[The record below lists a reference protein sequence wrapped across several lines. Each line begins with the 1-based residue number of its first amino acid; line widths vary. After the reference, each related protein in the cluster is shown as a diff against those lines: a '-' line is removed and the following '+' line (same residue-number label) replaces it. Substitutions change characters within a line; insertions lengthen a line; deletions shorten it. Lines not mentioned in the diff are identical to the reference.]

1 MIAGTRRWT
10 NRQYR
15 WRLSRFRPIPHP
27 PRSPSLNDGRSH
39 ASRAQIIA
47 AFASIYLVWGSTYLA
62 IRYAVQTIPPF
73 MMGGLRFVVSGVILY
88 LWARYRGASR
98 PTRLNWRNAII
109 AGGFLL
115 LGGNGAVVWA
125 EQFVPSGLTALLVS
139 ILPFWLV
146 IIEWVRPPR
155 RRPSGAVLIGL
166 VLGFIGIVV
175 LVGRSGFGGR
185 GDVSSLGPVV
195 LILGSLSW
203 AIGSFWSR
211 DAELPESGMLTTGME
226 MLGGGA
232 LLLIVGTLTGE
243 LSRFDIHRISSA
255 STIGL
260 LYLVTFGSLLGFTSY
275 IWLLDKVSPARLGT
289 YAYVNPIVAVLLGWA
304 IAGERLA
311 VRTAVAAAIVICA
324 VALITTA
331 RSTTITQGG

>member
-1 MIAGTRRWT
+1 MRT
-10 NRQYR
+10 
-15 WRLSRFRPIPHP
+15 IP
-27 PRSPSLNDGRSH
+27 SPALTQASLNDGRSH

-73 MMGGLRFVVSGVILY
+73 LMGGLRFVVSGALLY
-88 LWARYRGASR
+88 LWARSQGAR
-98 PTRLNWRNAII
+98 ATRLHWRNAII
-109 AGGFLL
+109 AGAFLL

-155 RRPSGAVLIGL
+155 RRPSGAVLVGL
-166 VLGFIGIVV
+166 VLGFIGMVV
-175 LVGRSGFGGR
+175 LVGPGNLGGR
-185 GDVSSLGPVV
+185 GDVRPLGALV

-211 DAELPESGMLTTGME
+211 DARLPESGLLTTGME

-232 LLLIVGTLTGE
+232 LLLIVGLLSGE
-243 LSRFDIHRISSA
+243 LSQFDIHRISGASA
-255 STIGL
+255 AGL
-260 LYLVTFGSLLGFTSY
+260 IYLITFGSLIGFTSY

-289 YAYVNPIVAVLLGWA
+289 YAYVNPIVAVVLGWA
-304 IAGERLA
+304 IAGERLS

-324 VALITTA
+324 VALITTG
-331 RSTTITQGG
+331 RSTATPQSA

>member
-1 MIAGTRRWT
+1 
-10 NRQYR
+10 
-15 WRLSRFRPIPHP
+15 
-27 PRSPSLNDGRSH
+27 LNDGRKQ

-47 AFASIYLVWGSTYLA
+47 AFASIYVIWGSTYLA
-62 IRYAVQTIPPF
+62 IRYAVETMPPF
-73 MMGGLRFVVSGVILY
+73 VMGGARFLVSGTILY
-88 LWARYRGASR
+88 LWSRYRGAPR
-98 PTRLNWRNAII
+98 PTRIHWRNAII

-166 VLGFIGIVV
+166 VLGFVGIIV
-175 LVGRSGFGGR
+175 LVGPSSVGGH
-185 GDVSSLGPVV
+185 GNVAPIGALV

-211 DAELPESGMLTTGME
+211 DAQLPESGLLTTGME

-232 LLLIVGTLTGE
+232 LMLIVGALSGE
-243 LSRFDIHRISSA
+243 FAQLDVHAISKASA
-255 STIGL
+255 IGL

-289 YAYVNPIVAVLLGWA
+289 YAYVNPLVAVMLGWA
-304 IAGERLA
+304 IAGERLSI
-311 VRTAVAAAIVICA
+311 RTGVAAAIVICA

-331 RSTTITQGG
+331 RSTATTRTG

>member
-1 MIAGTRRWT
+1 
-10 NRQYR
+10 
-15 WRLSRFRPIPHP
+15 
-27 PRSPSLNDGRSH
+27 LNDGRSH
-39 ASRAQIIA
+39 ASRAHIIA

-73 MMGGLRFVVSGVILY
+73 IMGGLRFVISGALLY
-88 LWARYRGASR
+88 LWARYRGAPT
-98 PTRLNWRNAII
+98 PTRLHWRNAII
-109 AGGFLL
+109 AGAFLL

-155 RRPSGAVLIGL
+155 PRPSAAVMVGLI
-166 VLGFIGIVV
+166 LGFVGIIV
-175 LVGRSGFGGR
+175 LVGPGDLSGD
-185 GDVSSLGPVV
+185 GDVRPLGALV

-211 DAELPESGMLTTGME
+211 DAQLPKSGLLTTGME

-232 LLLIVGTLTGE
+232 LLLIVGVLTGE
-243 LSRFDIHRISSA
+243 LSHFDIHQVSRA
-255 STIGL
+255 SGTGL
-260 LYLVTFGSLLGFTSY
+260 AYLITFGSLLGFTSY

-304 IAGERLA
+304 IAGERLSA
-311 VRTAVAAAIVICA
+311 RTAVAAAIVICA

-331 RSTTITQGG
+331 RSATPVHST

>member
-1 MIAGTRRWT
+1 MTEKR
-10 NRQYR
+10 
-15 WRLSRFRPIPHP
+15 
-27 PRSPSLNDGRSH
+27 

-47 AFASIYLVWGSTYLA
+47 AFASIYTIWGSTYLA
-62 IRYAVQTIPPF
+62 IRYAVETTPPF
-73 MMGGLRFVVSGVILY
+73 IMGGVRFLVSGALLY
-88 LWARYRGASR
+88 IWARYRGAPT
-98 PTRLNWRNAII
+98 PTRLHWRNAII

-146 IIEWVRPPR
+146 IIEWARPPKK
-155 RRPSGAVLIGL
+155 RPGGAVLLGL
-166 VLGFIGIVV
+166 VLGFIGIIV
-175 LVGRSGFGGR
+175 LVGPGDIGGQ
-185 GDVSSLGPVV
+185 GNVSSVGALV

-211 DAELPESGMLTTGME
+211 DASLPDSGLLTTGME

-232 LLLIVGTLTGE
+232 LLLIVGVLSGE
-243 LSRFDIHRISSA
+243 LSHFDVYQVSRASA
-255 STIGL
+255 IGL
-260 LYLVTFGSLLGFTSY
+260 AYLITFGSLLGFTSY
-275 IWLLDKVSPARLGT
+275 IWLLDKVSPAHLGT

-304 IAGERLA
+304 IAGETLS

-331 RSTTITQGG
+331 RSATMSHSG

>member
-1 MIAGTRRWT
+1 M
-10 NRQYR
+10 
-15 WRLSRFRPIPHP
+15 
-27 PRSPSLNDGRSH
+27 NDGRTH

-62 IRYAVQTIPPF
+62 IRYAVETIPPF
-73 MMGGLRFVVSGVILY
+73 LMGGLRFLISGALLY
-88 LWARYRGASR
+88 AWSRYRGAGR
-98 PTRLNWRNAII
+98 PTRIHWRNALI

-155 RRPSGAVLIGL
+155 KRPHGAVLVGL

-175 LVGRSGFGGR
+175 LIGPADLGGH
-185 GDVSSLGPVV
+185 GDVRPIGALV

-203 AIGSFWSR
+203 AIGSFYSR
-211 DAELPESGMLTTGME
+211 DAELPKSGLLTTGME
-226 MLGGGA
+226 MLCGGA
-232 LLLIVGTLTGE
+232 LLLIVGLLSGE
-243 LSRFDIHRISSA
+243 LSQFDVHRISGASA
-255 STIGL
+255 AGL
-260 LYLVTFGSLLGFTSY
+260 IYLVTFGSLIGFTSY

-289 YAYVNPIVAVLLGWA
+289 YAYVNPVVAVILGWA
-304 IAGERLA
+304 IAGEKLS
-311 VRTAVAAAIVICA
+311 VRTGIAAAIVICA

-331 RSTTITQGG
+331 RSTTTAQSA

>member
-1 MIAGTRRWT
+1 MSNYG
-10 NRQYR
+10 
-15 WRLSRFRPIPHP
+15 
-27 PRSPSLNDGRSH
+27 SH
-39 ASRAQIIA
+39 ASRAHIIA

-62 IRYAVQTIPPF
+62 IRYAVETIPPF
-73 MMGGLRFVVSGVILY
+73 LMGGLRFVISGALLY
-88 LWARYRGASR
+88 AWARYRGAQRPSR
-98 PTRLNWRNAII
+98 LHWRNAII

-166 VLGFIGIVV
+166 VLGFLGIIV
-175 LVGRSGFGGR
+175 LVGLGELGGR
-185 GDVSSLGPVV
+185 GDIRPLGALV

-211 DAELPESGMLTTGME
+211 DAQLPESGLLTTGME
-226 MLGGGA
+226 MLGGGV
-232 LLLIVGTLTGE
+232 LLLIVGVATGE
-243 LSRFDIHRISSA
+243 LSDFDIQRVSA
-255 STIGL
+255 ESIVGL
-260 LYLVTFGSLLGFTSY
+260 AYLITFGSLLGFTSY

-304 IAGERLA
+304 VAGERLSA
-311 VRTAVAAAIVICA
+311 RTVVAAVIVICA

-331 RSTTITQGG
+331 RSTGGAQSTPS

>member
-1 MIAGTRRWT
+1 
-10 NRQYR
+10 
-15 WRLSRFRPIPHP
+15 
-27 PRSPSLNDGRSH
+27 LNERKH
-39 ASRAQIIA
+39 APGAQIIA
-47 AFASIYLVWGSTYLA
+47 AFASIYLIWGSTYLA

-73 MMGGLRFVVSGVILY
+73 VMGGLRFVISGALLY
-88 LWARYRGASR
+88 AWTRYRGAGR
-98 PTRLNWRNAII
+98 PTRTHWRNAIV

-155 RRPSGAVLIGL
+155 QRPHGAVLVGL
-166 VLGFIGIVV
+166 ILGFVGIIV
-175 LVGRSGFGGR
+175 LVGPANIGGH
-185 GDVSSLGPVV
+185 GDVRPIGAWV

-203 AIGSFWSR
+203 AIGSFYSR
-211 DAELPESGMLTTGME
+211 DAQLPQSGLLTTGME
-226 MLGGGA
+226 MFGGGV
-232 LLLIVGTLTGE
+232 LLLIVGALTGE
-243 LSRFDIHRISSA
+243 FSHFDIHRVSSA
-255 STIGL
+255 SASGL
-260 LYLVTFGSLLGFTSY
+260 IYLITFGSLLGFTSY

-289 YAYVNPIVAVLLGWA
+289 YAYVNPVVAVILGWL
-304 IAGERLA
+304 IAGERLS

-331 RSTTITQGG
+331 RSSTAAQTA

>member
-1 MIAGTRRWT
+1 M
-10 NRQYR
+10 NE
-15 WRLSRFRPIPHP
+15 
-27 PRSPSLNDGRSH
+27 GRTH
-39 ASRAQIIA
+39 ATRAQVIA

-62 IRYAVQTIPPF
+62 IRYAIETIPPF
-73 MMGGLRFVVSGVILY
+73 IMGGIRFLVSGAMLY
-88 LWARYRGASR
+88 AWARYRGAPK
-98 PTRLNWRNAII
+98 PTRLHWRNAVI

-146 IIEWVRPPR
+146 IIEWARPPR
-155 RRPSGAVLIGL
+155 RRPSSVILAGL
-166 VLGFIGIVV
+166 VLGFIGIIV
-175 LVGRSGFGGR
+175 LVGPGNVGGH
-185 GDVSSLGPVV
+185 GDIRPLGALV

-211 DAELPESGMLTTGME
+211 DANLPESGLLTTGME
-226 MLGGGA
+226 MLSGGA
-232 LLLIVGTLTGE
+232 LLLIVGALSGE
-243 LSRFDIHRISSA
+243 PSRFDIHQVSKV

-260 LYLVTFGSLLGFTSY
+260 LYLITFGSLIGFTSY

-289 YAYVNPIVAVLLGWA
+289 YAYVNPVVAVLLGWA
-304 IAGERLA
+304 IAGEALSI
-311 VRTAVAAAIVICA
+311 RTAVAAAIVICA

-331 RSTTITQGG
+331 RSATTAQSA

>member
-1 MIAGTRRWT
+1 
-10 NRQYR
+10 
-15 WRLSRFRPIPHP
+15 
-27 PRSPSLNDGRSH
+27 LNDGRHH

-47 AFASIYLVWGSTYLA
+47 AFASIYVIWGSTYLA
-62 IRYAVQTIPPF
+62 IRYAVETIPPF
-73 MMGGLRFVVSGVILY
+73 VMGGARFLVSGTVLY
-88 LWARYRGASR
+88 LWSRYRGAPR
-98 PTRLNWRNAII
+98 PTRIHWRNAVI

-115 LGGNGAVVWA
+115 LGGNGAVMWA

-155 RRPSGAVLIGL
+155 RRPSGAVLVGL
-166 VLGFIGIVV
+166 VLGFVGIIV
-175 LVGRSGFGGR
+175 LVGPSGVGGH
-185 GDVSSLGPVV
+185 GDVAPIGALV

-211 DAELPESGMLTTGME
+211 DAQLPESGLLTTGME

-232 LLLIVGTLTGE
+232 LMMIVGA
-243 LSRFDIHRISSA
+243 LSREFAHFDVHAISKASA
-255 STIGL
+255 IGL

-289 YAYVNPIVAVLLGWA
+289 YAYVNPLVAVMLGWA
-304 IAGERLA
+304 IAGERLSI
-311 VRTAVAAAIVICA
+311 RTGVAAAIVICA

-331 RSTTITQGG
+331 RSTTRKQSS

>member
-1 MIAGTRRWT
+1 M
-10 NRQYR
+10 
-15 WRLSRFRPIPHP
+15 
-27 PRSPSLNDGRSH
+27 NDGRKH

-62 IRYAVQTIPPF
+62 IRYAIETIPPF
-73 MMGGLRFVVSGVILY
+73 IMGGARFLVSGALLY
-88 LWARYRGASR
+88 IWARYRGAPG
-98 PTRLNWRNAII
+98 PTRLHWRNAVI
-109 AGGFLL
+109 AGAFLL

-155 RRPSGAVLIGL
+155 RRPSGLVLVGL
-166 VLGFIGIVV
+166 VLGFIGIIV
-175 LVGRSGFGGR
+175 LIGPGNIGDRGNIPIVGA
-185 GDVSSLGPVV
+185 LV

-211 DAELPESGMLTTGME
+211 DAELPRSGLLTTGIE

-232 LLLIVGTLTGE
+232 LLVIVGVLSGE
-243 LSRFDIHRISSA
+243 LSGFDISA
-255 STIGL
+255 VSKASALGL

-289 YAYVNPIVAVLLGWA
+289 YAYVNPVVAVLLGWA
-304 IAGERLA
+304 IAGERLSI
-311 VRTAVAAAIVICA
+311 RTGVAAAIVICA
-324 VALITTA
+324 VALITSA
-331 RSTTITQGG
+331 RSSTTA

>member
-1 MIAGTRRWT
+1 
-10 NRQYR
+10 
-15 WRLSRFRPIPHP
+15 
-27 PRSPSLNDGRSH
+27 LNDGRSY

-73 MMGGLRFVVSGVILY
+73 IMGGLRFLISGALLY
-88 LWARYRGASR
+88 LWARYRGAPS
-98 PTRLNWRNAII
+98 PTRLHWRNAII

-155 RRPSGAVLIGL
+155 RRPSSAVLVGL

-175 LVGRSGFGGR
+175 LIGPGNLGGH
-185 GDVSSLGPVV
+185 GDVRPLGALV

-211 DAELPESGMLTTGME
+211 DARLPESGLLTTGME

-232 LLLIVGTLTGE
+232 LLLIVGLLSGE
-243 LSRFDIHRISSA
+243 LSQLDVHRISGASA
-255 STIGL
+255 AGL
-260 LYLVTFGSLLGFTSY
+260 IYLITFGSLIGFTSY

-289 YAYVNPIVAVLLGWA
+289 YAYVNPIVAVILGWA
-304 IAGERLA
+304 IAGERLSL
-311 VRTAVAAAIVICA
+311 RTAVAAAIVICA

-331 RSTTITQGG
+331 RSTPPPQSA

>member
-1 MIAGTRRWT
+1 
-10 NRQYR
+10 
-15 WRLSRFRPIPHP
+15 
-27 PRSPSLNDGRSH
+27 LNHKRGH
-39 ASRAQIIA
+39 ASRAQIVA
-47 AFASIYLVWGSTYLA
+47 AFASIYLIWGSTYLA
-62 IRYAVQTIPPF
+62 IRYAVETIPPF
-73 MMGGLRFVVSGVILY
+73 LMGGIRFLVSGGMLY
-88 LWARYRGASR
+88 LWARTRGAPR
-98 PTRLNWRNAII
+98 PTRLHWRNAVI

-155 RRPSGAVLIGL
+155 RRPSGAVLVGL
-166 VLGFIGIVV
+166 VLGFIGIIV
-175 LVGRSGFGGR
+175 LVGPSDIR
-185 GDVSSLGPVV
+185 GHGIVSPLGALV

-211 DAELPESGMLTTGME
+211 DAELPESGLLTTGME

-232 LLLIVGTLTGE
+232 LLLIVGALTGE
-243 LSRFDIHRISSA
+243 FSHFDIHGISNASA
-255 STIGL
+255 IGL
-260 LYLVTFGSLLGFTSY
+260 LYLITFGSLLGFTSY

-289 YAYVNPIVAVLLGWA
+289 YAYINPIVAVLLGWA
-304 IAGERLA
+304 IAGEKLSL
-311 VRTAVAAAIVICA
+311 RTGVAAAIVICA

-331 RSTTITQGG
+331 RTTTTAQSIAK

>member
-1 MIAGTRRWT
+1 MK
-10 NRQYR
+10 NN
-15 WRLSRFRPIPHP
+15 S
-27 PRSPSLNDGRSH
+27 

-47 AFASIYLVWGSTYLA
+47 AFASIYIVWGSTYLA
-62 IRYAVQTIPPF
+62 IRYAIETIPPF
-73 MMGGLRFVVSGVILY
+73 IMGGIRFLVSGAILY
-88 LWARYRGASR
+88 AWARYRGAPK
-98 PTRLNWRNAII
+98 PTRLHWRNAVI

-155 RRPSGAVLIGL
+155 RRPSSVILVGL
-166 VLGFIGIVV
+166 VLGFIGIIV
-175 LVGRSGFGGR
+175 LVGPGNVGGH
-185 GDVSSLGPVV
+185 GDIRPLGALV

-211 DAELPESGMLTTGME
+211 DANLPSSGLLTTGME
-226 MLGGGA
+226 MLAGGA
-232 LLLIVGTLTGE
+232 LLLLVGMLSGE
-243 LSRFDIHRISSA
+243 LSHFDVSQVSRDSA
-255 STIGL
+255 VGL
-260 LYLVTFGSLLGFTSY
+260 AYLITFGSLLGFTSY

-289 YAYVNPIVAVLLGWA
+289 YAYVNPIIAVLLGWA
-304 IAGERLA
+304 FAGERLSI
-311 VRTAVAAAIVICA
+311 RTAVAAAIVICA

-331 RSTTITQGG
+331 RSTTTAQTG

>member
-1 MIAGTRRWT
+1 M
-10 NRQYR
+10 
-15 WRLSRFRPIPHP
+15 
-27 PRSPSLNDGRSH
+27 NDGRTH

-47 AFASIYLVWGSTYLA
+47 AFASIYTVWGSTYLA
-62 IRYAVQTIPPF
+62 ISYAVETIPPF
-73 MMGGLRFVVSGVILY
+73 LMGGIRFVVSGALLY
-88 LWARYRGASR
+88 LWARSRGAPR
-98 PTRLNWRNAII
+98 PTLLHWRNAVI

-146 IIEWVRPPR
+146 IIEWVRPPHKK
-155 RRPSGAVLIGL
+155 PSWPVVIGL
-166 VLGFIGIVV
+166 VLGFIGIIV
-175 LVGRSGFGGR
+175 LVGPSALGGH
-185 GDVSSLGPVV
+185 GDVSSLGALV

-211 DAELPESGMLTTGME
+211 DAQLPESGLLTTGME

-232 LLLIVGTLTGE
+232 LLLIVGALAGE
-243 LSRFDIHRISSA
+243 ISAFDIHRISRASA
-255 STIGL
+255 AGL
-260 LYLVTFGSLLGFTSY
+260 IYLITFGSLLGFTSY

-289 YAYVNPIVAVLLGWA
+289 YAYVNPIVAVFLGWA
-304 IAGERLA
+304 IAGERLT
-311 VRTAVAAAIVICA
+311 VRTAVAATIVICA

-331 RSTTITQGG
+331 RTTPGTQSA